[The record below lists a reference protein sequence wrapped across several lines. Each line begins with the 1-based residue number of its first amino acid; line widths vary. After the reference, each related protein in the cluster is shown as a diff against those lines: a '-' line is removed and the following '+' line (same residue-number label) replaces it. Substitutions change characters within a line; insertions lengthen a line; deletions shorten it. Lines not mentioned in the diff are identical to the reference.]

1 MDVHEPGASEGQD
14 LGVFSWPQRVGR
26 DFRRRH
32 CSLSFVPGGAAGDAP
47 WDVRRRPPGG
57 RPGTLFARWHSLLPS
72 AHRPS
77 FLSLGFSAPR
87 LRPKFQGGSFRFILG
102 TVEALSATINLRHPS
117 QCLWGGSGEPAGSSR
132 PPPDT
137 APPSPQAVT
146 GPAESL
152 MDPGQVSAR

>member
-1 MDVHEPGASEGQD
+1 M
-14 LGVFSWPQRVGR
+14 GR

-32 CSLSFVPGGAAGDAP
+32 CSLSFVPGGAAADTP
-47 WDVRRRPPGG
+47 WNVRRRLPGG
-57 RPGTLFARWHSLLPS
+57 RSGTLFAPWHSLLPS

-87 LRPKFQGGSFRFILG
+87 LRPKFRGGSFRFILG
-102 TVEALSATINLRHPS
+102 TVEALSATINLRHPT
-117 QCLWGGSGEPAGSSR
+117 QCVCGGLREPAGSPR

-137 APPSPQAVT
+137 APPSSQAVT

-152 MDPGQVSAR
+152 MDPGQVSGR